1 MYCFINRDCPEHLS
15 GVTRKRGDFLLTLV
29 FEVGGDTL
37 VKNKHKTDV
46 AAWHL
51 SVLYLT
57 HKRNCQNVAYIVRKY
72 KPPRSQFQK
81 LVHSQN
87 ATIIHIIIYDLS
99 ILPMWSRKRQTVPQ
113 GLVQTNLLR
122 VNNKIVSVPT
132 EMPILSRI
140 FFVS

>member
-1 MYCFINRDCPEHLS
+1 MFNTLINFCLYQGTADTYSLIMYCFINRDCPEHLS

-57 HKRNCQNVAYIVRKY
+57 HKRNCCNVAYTTRIVRKY

-87 ATIIHIIIYDLS
+87 ATIIHI
-99 ILPMWSRKRQTVPQ
+99 
-113 GLVQTNLLR
+113 
-122 VNNKIVSVPT
+122 
-132 EMPILSRI
+132 
-140 FFVS
+140 